1 MIIPRGLYL
10 LLALMLGVALSGC
23 VSKKPIGYSDF
34 DAETDFSNYQTFA
47 WISLNP
53 LYVASANPA
62 NPELQGVIQEEVK
75 ANLTGRGYRYVG
87 NPERAD
93 FVIGFTVGSQET
105 MRTSVYSQTYKSS
118 WKVGGMAYTQIGVF
132 NQDSAEG
139 GIVIDI
145 FDQAKAE
152 KKWMGWAIQELS
164 MNDRIYLQ
172 DTVHEL
178 VTIILGHFP
187 PS

>member
-1 MIIPRGLYL
+1 MIIRRARYL
-10 LLALMLGVALSGC
+10 LLALTLGMALVGC
-23 VSKKPIGYSDF
+23 ASKKPIGYSDF
-34 DAETDFSNYQTFA
+34 DAETDFSSYKTFA

-53 LYVASANPA
+53 LYVSSANPA
-62 NPELQGVIQEEVK
+62 NPALQGIIQDEVK
-75 ANLTGRGYRYVG
+75 ANLSGRGFRYVG
-87 NPERAD
+87 NPKQAD

-118 WKVGGMAYTQIGVF
+118 WKVGGYAYTQIGVF
-132 NQDSAEG
+132 NQDSTEG
-139 GIVIDI
+139 GLVIDV

-187 PS
+187 PT